1 MDVNTFLSHRRSLAT
16 PSGEIAYTE
25 LGTGPAT
32 LFVHGV
38 GTSGALWRQVIEDL
52 SGTSRCIAADL
63 PAHGA
68 SPARDDM
75 SPAALAEALADL
87 CDSLG
92 LGQINLVGNDTGGA
106 IAQIFAAH
114 HPDKIRTLTLTNCD
128 CEGNFPP
135 PDFAPV
141 IEQARQGTLAP
152 LIAELAAN
160 PETWPAHPLSMGY
173 QYPDRVPEDAWRD
186 YLTGTAGT
194 IERARDVERLVAS
207 LDAADI
213 EAAGDQLR
221 NLHGADPAGLGH
233 RGSDVRRQVGVPP
246 ARPDPR
252 GTRGHRD
259 RRGEDLLPR
268 GAPRGPDP
276 APAPPLGP
284 VAVTRPAARCPAGRC
299 GGTRNDGARLPR
311 SRPSWSR

>member
-1 MDVNTFLSHRRSLAT
+1 MDVNAFLSHRRSLVT

-25 LGTGPAT
+25 FGTGPAA

-38 GTSGALWRQVIEDL
+38 GTSGALWRQVIAEL
-52 SGTSRCIAADL
+52 SGTSRCIAVDL

-75 SPAALAEALADL
+75 SPAALAGALADL

-92 LGQINLVGNDTGGA
+92 LGQVDLAGNDTGGA
-106 IAQIFAAH
+106 IAQIFAAR
-114 HPDKIRTLTLTNCD
+114 HPGKIRTLTLTNCD

-152 LIAELAAN
+152 LMTGLAAD
-160 PETWPAHPLSMGY
+160 PQTWPTHPLSMGY
-173 QYPDRVPEDAWRD
+173 QYPDRVPQDAWRD

-194 IERARDVERLVAS
+194 IERARDTERLLAS

-213 EAAGDQLR
+213 EAVGGLLR
-221 NLHGADPAGLGH
+221 TLEVPTLLVWGTADPMFAVKWAYHLRDLIPGAGEVIEVDGAKIFF
-233 RGSDVRRQVGVPP
+233 PEE
-246 ARPDPR
+246 RP
-252 GTRGHRD
+252 
-259 RRGEDLLPR
+259 EDLIPHLR
-268 GAPRGPDP
+268 RHW
-276 APAPPLGP
+276 
-284 VAVTRPAARCPAGRC
+284 GR
-299 GGTRNDGARLPR
+299 
-311 SRPSWSR
+311 